1 MLLEKLIT
9 DEKKIDKELYS
20 SGPYWDYKNSKAIYE
35 IRKKGLSEFRGKN
48 AGIGTSFADNIV
60 HDVRNELNFKVG
72 FLLNF
77 FHSRFLINY
86 LMHN

>member
-35 IRKKGLSEFRGKN
+35 IRKKGLSK
-48 AGIGTSFADNIV
+48 
-60 HDVRNELNFKVG
+60 LL
-72 FLLNF
+72 LLNF
-77 FHSRFLINY
+77 
-86 LMHN
+86 